1 MAEQKIPEVDIIVD
15 EKAGVIKEVEP
26 QQKLRSKKGHERRT
40 NGAIYTVLTV
50 MSIVWLVP
58 FVFLVL
64 QSFRSYKLEKGGM
77 VDYLLPKHFS
87 LDNYAFLFEGS
98 NFFSW
103 CGRAIL
109 VGLIC
114 AAATVA
120 LVYLAGKL
128 LDKQDKDARLA
139 RTGILGGCL
148 AVGYVL
154 LVALTASVQGFALS
168 GRVGTALIC
177 LALFLVIGA
186 IIARVYLKQDSK
198 LLRSIP
204 GYAAE
209 DRHEGAKKLAAM
221 FGEFAAL
228 AIILQYILIPMTK
241 SQYVLWY
248 TNTLTIAL
256 FTAVL
261 QTAIVLSVSY
271 ALSRLRFRGRKLIM
285 NSVLVLGL
293 FPGFLTMI
301 TLYYLLKQLG
311 LTQAGAVPGLILI
324 YCASSGMGYYIS
336 KGFFD
341 TIPKSLDES
350 ARIDG
355 ATRFQ
360 VFLKIIMPLAKPIVI
375 YTVLM
380 AFMAPWGDYVFAS
393 YVAFGDQEGYN
404 VAVGLYNWINT
415 SDFQNYFTRF
425 CAGGVLVALPITA
438 LFLALQKYYVEGV
451 TGGAV
456 KG

>member
-1 MAEQKIPEVDIIVD
+1 MAEKNTLAAQP
-15 EKAGVIKEVEP
+15 
-26 QQKLRSKKGHERRT
+26 KLRSKKGHERRT
-40 NGAIYTVLTV
+40 NGTIYTVLTI
-50 MSIVWLVP
+50 MSIIWLVP

-103 CGRAIL
+103 CGKAIL
-109 VGLIC
+109 VGLIVA
-114 AAATVA
+114 AAAT
-120 LVYLAGKL
+120 LLIHLCGKA
-128 LDKQDKDARLA
+128 LDKREGEDKGAR
-139 RTGILGGCL
+139 ILMIGGSL
-148 AVGYVL
+148 LVAFAA
-154 LVALTASVQGFALS
+154 LVALTAALQGFALA
-168 GRVGTALIC
+168 GKAGTLLIA
-177 LALFLVIGA
+177 LALFMLVGFLMA
-186 IIARVYLKQDSK
+186 KVYLKQDSK

-204 GYAAE
+204 GYVVE
-209 DRHEGAKKLAAM
+209 DKHEGAKKLCTLAL
-221 FGEFAAL
+221 EFLVLSIIIQHML
-228 AIILQYILIPMTK
+228 APMTA
-241 SQYVLWY
+241 SQYVRWY
-248 TNTLTIAL
+248 INTLTIAL

-271 ALSRLRFRGRKLIM
+271 ALSRLRFKGRKLIM

-301 TLYYLLKQLG
+301 TLYFLLKQLG
-311 LTQAGAVPGLILI
+311 LTQANAVPGLILI

-393 YVAFGDQEGYN
+393 YVAFGDPKGYN
-404 VAVGLYNWINT
+404 VAVGLYNWVNT
-415 SDFQNYFTRF
+415 NDFQNYFTRF
-425 CAGGVLVALPITA
+425 CAGGVLVAVPITA

>member
-1 MAEQKIPEVDIIVD
+1 MANMTNVA
-15 EKAGVIKEVEP
+15 AGQAAGAAQE
-26 QQKLRSKKGHERRT
+26 KLRSKKGHERRV
-40 NGAIYTVLTV
+40 NGSIYTVLV
-50 MSIVWLVP
+50 IMSIVWLVP

-103 CGRAIL
+103 LGKALL
-109 VGLIC
+109 VGLIVAIVS
-114 AAATVA
+114 AALIHFIGKA
-120 LVYLAGKL
+120 LDKRDSDSRGGRLAMIGGGLLAG
-128 LDKQDKDARLA
+128 
-139 RTGILGGCL
+139 
-148 AVGYVL
+148 YVV
-154 LVALTASVQGFALS
+154 LVALTCALQGFSLAGGARALLI
-168 GRVGTALIC
+168 ALVLFV
-177 LALFLVIGA
+177 LAGWLMA
-186 IIARVYLKQDSK
+186 KVYLKQDSK

-204 GYAAE
+204 GYVVE
-209 DRHEGAKKLAAM
+209 DKHEGAKKLGALL
-221 FGEFAAL
+221 GEFLAL
-228 AIILQYILIPMTK
+228 SIIVQFILAPMVMSQYIR
-241 SQYVLWY
+241 WY
-248 TNTLTIAL
+248 INTLTIAL
-256 FTAVL
+256 FTSVL

-271 ALSRLRFRGRKLIM
+271 ALSRLRFKGRKLIM
-285 NSVLVLGL
+285 NAVLVLGL

-301 TLYYLLKQLG
+301 TLYFLLKQLG

-393 YVAFGDQEGYN
+393 YVAFGHQNGYN
-404 VAVGLYNWINT
+404 VAVGLYNWVNT
-415 SDFQNYFTRF
+415 NDFQNYFTRF
-425 CAGGVLVALPITA
+425 CAGGVLVAVPITA

>member
-1 MAEQKIPEVDIIVD
+1 MTNNANVA
-15 EKAGVIKEVEP
+15 AG
-26 QQKLRSKKGHERRT
+26 QQKLRSKKGHERRV
-40 NGAIYTVLTV
+40 NGTIYTVLTV
-50 MSIVWLVP
+50 MSIVWLIP

-103 CGRAIL
+103 LGKA
-109 VGLIC
+109 LI
-114 AAATVA
+114 VA
-120 LVYLAGKL
+120 LVAAAVAAALIHVCAKL
-128 LDKQDKDARLA
+128 LDRGEDSRGRRIALIGGSLLA
-139 RTGILGGCL
+139 GFV
-148 AVGYVL
+148 A
-154 LVALTASVQGFALS
+154 LVAMAMAMQGFTLAGSWKNLAISLLLYALA
-168 GRVGTALIC
+168 GWIM
-177 LALFLVIGA
+177 
-186 IIARVYLKQDSK
+186 ARVYLKQDSK
-198 LLRSIP
+198 LLRTIP
-204 GYAAE
+204 GYVLE
-209 DRHEGAKKLAAM
+209 DKHQGIKKFCAM
-221 FGEFAAL
+221 FAEFGAL
-228 AIILQYILIPMTK
+228 ALIIQCILAPMTM
-241 SQYVLWY
+241 SQYVRWY
-248 TNTLTIAL
+248 GNTLTIAL
-256 FTAVL
+256 FTAVI

-271 ALSRLRFRGRKLIM
+271 SLSRLRFKGRKLIM
-285 NSVLVLGL
+285 NVVLILGL

-301 TLYYLLKQLG
+301 TLYFLLKQLG

-375 YTVLM
+375 YTILM

-393 YVAFGDQEGYN
+393 YVAFGHQDGYN
-404 VAVGLYNWINT
+404 VAVGLYNWVNT
-415 SDFQNYFTRF
+415 NDFQNYFTRF
-425 CAGGVLVALPITA
+425 CAGGVLVAVPITA